1 MIRILV
7 ADDHAVI
14 RQGLKQ
20 IVADSPDIMVA
31 GEASNGQEVLDKVL
45 ENDYDLLLLDITMPG
60 RSGLDILKDVKS
72 LRPTLPIM
80 ILSMHPEEQYAVR
93 ALKSGASGYL
103 TKESLPSELLEAI
116 RRVSIGGKYISSS
129 LAESLASEIQA
140 GYDKP
145 LHKALSD
152 REYQVM
158 CLITS
163 GKTIDKIAEEL
174 YLSSKTISTYRSRIL
189 VKMKMKSNAELT
201 RYAVENQL
209 LE

>member
-1 MIRILV
+1 M
-7 ADDHAVI
+7 
-14 RQGLKQ
+14 
-20 IVADSPDIMVA
+20 
-31 GEASNGQEVLDKVL
+31 
-45 ENDYDLLLLDITMPG
+45 
-60 RSGLDILKDVKS
+60 
-72 LRPTLPIM
+72 
-80 ILSMHPEEQYAVR
+80 R

-129 LAESLASEIQA
+129 LAESLASEIQT

-145 LHKALSD
+145 LHGALSD

-158 CLITS
+158 YLIAS
-163 GKTIDKIAEEL
+163 GKAINKIAEEL